1 MFKKLMVTAAVAV
14 ALTGQALFAADIT
27 KVIPEDTDFVL
38 RINVSKILTLPEVQ
52 KQINEGFEKQP
63 EQKKTYEELKTK
75 SGFDP
80 LKDISNITL
89 FSSGKAVEGQEALG
103 GALIEGKFDI
113 EKIVK
118 VIQEDESAAKDVSVT
133 KVDGFNCVVPKNSKE
148 GYGMFL
154 NNECVVV
161 GSQAGCDA
169 VKAVSLGK
177 GKALETNKALIG
189 ILNKVDTK
197 ATLSGCGLLPASFKA
212 KCAQNP
218 NAAALANID
227 SFFFDF
233 NNDQNMVFNLNAEV
247 DKAEN
252 VNTVMTSVNG
262 YIAMIK
268 MFSAQLPEV
277 QEAVNM
283 LTATNEGTTIKL
295 NLNIPA
301 AKVAEIKAKLEER
314 AKKLQEQNGG
324 DANAPRQ

>member
-1 MFKKLMVTAAVAV
+1 MFKKLMLTAAIAV
-14 ALTGQALFAADIT
+14 AITGQALFAADIT
-27 KVIPEDTDFVL
+27 KMIPEDTDFILQV
-38 RINVSKILTLPEVQ
+38 NVSKILAMPEVQ
-52 KQINEGFEKQP
+52 KQIKDSFEKQP
-63 EQKKTYEELKTK
+63 DQKKTYEELKTK

-80 LKDISNITL
+80 LTDISNITL

-118 VIQEDESAAKDVSVT
+118 VIKEDEGATKDVNVT
-133 KVDGFNCVVPKNSKE
+133 VVDGYNCVVPKNGKD

-154 NNECVVV
+154 NNQYVVV
-161 GSQAGCDA
+161 GSQSGVDA
-169 VKAVSLGK
+169 VKAINMGK
-177 GKALETNKALIG
+177 GKTIETNKAFVG
-189 ILNKVDTK
+189 ILGKVNSK
-197 ATLSGCGLLPASFKA
+197 ATLSGAGLLPASFKA

-218 NAAALANID
+218 NAAALANIN

-233 NNDQNMVFNLNAEV
+233 SNDDNMIFNLNAEV
-247 DKAEN
+247 DSAEN

-314 AKKLQEQNGG
+314 AKQFQEQKGG